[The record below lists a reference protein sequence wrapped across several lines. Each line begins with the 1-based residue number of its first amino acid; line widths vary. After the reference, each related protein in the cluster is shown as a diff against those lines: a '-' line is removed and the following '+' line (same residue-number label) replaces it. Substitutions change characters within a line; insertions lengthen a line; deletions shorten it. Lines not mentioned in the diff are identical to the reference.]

1 MRTLYFDCFSGISGD
16 MVLGAFLDLGIEEE
30 YLKKELGKLHLEHY
44 ELFAEK
50 TSKMGISGTHCHV
63 RAEEEHVHRH
73 FCHIRRMIEESEL
86 DEPVK
91 NTAVA
96 VFRRVAEAE
105 AAVHGV
111 DVEQVHFHEVG
122 ALDSIIDIVGA
133 AICFHKLAPERVL
146 ISGINTGSGWVKCA
160 HGRIPVP
167 APATVEILA
176 KTDIP
181 MYSKYIEE
189 EAATP
194 TGAAIAAELAE
205 YVPEI
210 PEMKVKKVAYGFG
223 TKEFPVLNGLRFI
236 YGETT
241 EKKTGTAEVQNKCG
255 ICEKTDQGKNADQGI
270 NADQGKNTDQG
281 ENADQGKNT
290 DQGISKAENRKTAEL
305 PDTNMAEPKAGI
317 GDSTIL
323 ILETNIDDMTGE
335 SAGYVMERL
344 LEAGAKDVFYT
355 PIYMKKNRPAIML
368 TVLAS
373 PLDESKMADI
383 LLGETTTIGI
393 RKRMESRICM
403 ERYVRTVNT
412 PYGDVRVK
420 VCDYG
425 NIHKESFEYED
436 VAQIAKAAKKSH
448 LDMIRELTFF
458 L

>member
-255 ICEKTDQGKNADQGI
+255 ICGK
-270 NADQGKNTDQG
+270 
-281 ENADQGKNT
+281 T

-436 VAQIAKAAKKSH
+436 VAQIAKAVKKSH
-448 LDMIRELTFF
+448 LDLIRELTFF